1 MLTRGWGRLI
11 PQAAST
17 AIVGDDSDGV
27 RLNGS
32 ANEGVQV
39 VMSDQNGVNEG
50 SYDDVNSEVP
60 VARDDEKV
68 GNGME

>member
-1 MLTRGWGRLI
+1 MLTI
-11 PQAAST
+11 PQAATT

-32 ANEGVQV
+32 PDEGVQV
-39 VMSDQNGVNEG
+39 VMSDQNGYNEG
-50 SYDDVNSEVP
+50 SYDNVNSEVP
-60 VARDDEKV
+60 VARDDEEV

>member
-1 MLTRGWGRLI
+1 MLTI
-11 PQAAST
+11 PQAATT

-32 ANEGVQV
+32 TDEGVQV
-39 VMSDQNGVNEG
+39 VMSDQNGYNEG
-50 SYDDVNSEVP
+50 SYDNVNSEVP
-60 VARDDEKV
+60 VARDDEEV

>member
-1 MLTRGWGRLI
+1 MGRSI

-32 ANEGVQV
+32 TDEGVQV
-39 VMSDQNGVNEG
+39 VMPDNIHDDI
-50 SYDDVNSEVP
+50 YDDIY
-60 VARDDEKV
+60 DDNMMISMMTMLSLGV
-68 GNGME
+68 QHI